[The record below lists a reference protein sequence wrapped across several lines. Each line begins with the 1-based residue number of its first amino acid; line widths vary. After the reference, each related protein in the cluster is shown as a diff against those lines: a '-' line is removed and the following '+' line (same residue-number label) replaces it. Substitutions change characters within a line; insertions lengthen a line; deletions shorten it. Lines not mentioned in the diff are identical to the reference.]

1 MTGELAMAQ
10 VIGVSARKGHG
21 LGKTPQKGIELLA
34 GLGVRG
40 DAHLGETV
48 QHLHDKKRDPTQ
60 PNLRQVHLIH
70 AELFDEAAGWGYQ
83 VAPGQLGENITTRGL
98 DLLALPQGALL
109 AFPSGAV
116 VRITGLRNPCRYINA
131 LGDGLMQKLLA
142 TRDDGSVTP
151 LCGVMGVVETG
162 GIIQPGEGIVVTLPD
177 GPHRPLEK
185 V

>member
-1 MTGELAMAQ
+1 MTGEPRLGQ
-10 VIGVSARKGHG
+10 VLGVSARKGHG

-48 QHLHDKKRDPTQ
+48 QHLYDRKRDPTR

-70 AELFDEAAGWGYQ
+70 AELFDEAASWGYQ
-83 VAPGQLGENITTRGL
+83 VGPGQLGENITTKGL
-98 DLLALPQGALL
+98 DLLGLPQGALL
-109 AFPSGAV
+109 SFPSGAT

-131 LGDGLMQKLLA
+131 LGEGLMQRLIEKRA
-142 TRDDGSVTP
+142 DGSVQ
-151 LCGVMGVVETG
+151 LKCGVMAVVETG
-162 GIIQPGEGIVVTLPD
+162 GIVQPGEGIKVIMPE
-177 GPHRPLEK
+177 GPHRALEA